1 METAD
6 ENQCKALLEALTDAK
21 AKIPEIDI
29 EETVDL
35 INKRIAYINTK
46 LKALENS
53 KFWNIVLNDLQYYRE
68 KEKLRILKEKGLQA

>member
-1 METAD
+1 LETAD